1 MKSNLIKVIQDL
13 AGVVSVEPFHI
24 APDEPDQLFC
34 IVTFDEKELRLSAE
48 EVQLRNYNATVRRGL
63 INDETQIKDFIN
75 KIDEELCEL
84 TDSWFNKD
92 IDKFDPS
99 ELADI
104 VIVCESMAL
113 HYGIDLQKEKESK
126 MLFNETR
133 K

>member
-13 AGVVSVEPFHI
+13 SGVVSVEPFHI

-48 EVQLRNYNATVRRGL
+48 EVALRNYNATVRRGK
-63 INDETQIKDFIN
+63 INDNTSVFDFCE
-75 KIDEELCEL
+75 KIGEELGEL
-84 TDSWFNKD
+84 TVSCMYKT
-92 IDKFDPS
+92 KFDPK